1 MNESIRQ
8 EIKTAQDSQ
17 VTGNMV
23 DSTALNVREMQAGSF
38 LLSGNNNQVTIYG
51 SVIKTQE
58 KTTTPAQLKAN
69 PYQGLLAFQER
80 DYQRFFGRDRQI
92 KTLWTK
98 LRDLYE
104 QNQQLRFL
112 PVYGPSGCGKSSL
125 VRAGLIPE
133 LVRHPLP
140 VCDSVRVATL
150 IPGHRPLEALAMVLA
165 KVATNEPTPIAKSE
179 EFLAVLEKPCAVK
192 PGMLGHEQE
201 FCGLRKIAALLPE
214 IHTSPLIVFVDQFE
228 EIYSLCDSPGE
239 REAFI
244 SNLVQA
250 ASDRSQQVTVVVT
263 FRSDFLR
270 ELQQDPPLY
279 HLFSEQGVLVRPLLV
294 EELHEAI
301 AKPAELADHP
311 LDEAVI
317 TLLLQQMQ
325 GQDHALPLL
334 QFALTRIWE
343 GLEEGLSE
351 VETLTKIGGV
361 GGALAGE
368 AQRLYERLDE
378 GDRALARRMFLG
390 LVQLGEGSEDTRR
403 RVLVSELIACSSE
416 DDHLEIIIEQFAAP
430 GVRFISVSLNQQHQ
444 ETLEVTHEALIRHW
458 NQLQD
463 WLKESR
469 EALRQKRKIEEL
481 AQDWQES
488 GQSKGYLLQG
498 RPLRDAK
505 EFQDSSEGE
514 TALSALA
521 REFIHKSQRVYRTR
535 FWPFFLVSLVIVLPV
550 IYNLHHKTL
559 DRAEAILKERDDGE
573 SCIVN
578 PQLFRGLQYIR
589 WMALIDKNLR
599 NRPSSNLCREVLHN
613 INLSHFKFQNSNFQ
627 NSSFISAKFRHADLS
642 DSQFQGANLANA
654 EFNHATLIR
663 AEFGCFDN
671 DCSNRTILEEANFQD
686 AIMINANLE
695 NAFLLNANFNKTTL
709 YGANLSGVQELESEQ
724 MQNAK
729 LCQTILPDNMT
740 PSVDPDR
747 DCTPDARS
755 LIISYSQP

>member
-1 MNESIRQ
+1 
-8 EIKTAQDSQ
+8 
-17 VTGNMV
+17 
-23 DSTALNVREMQAGSF
+23 
-38 LLSGNNNQVTIYG
+38 
-51 SVIKTQE
+51 
-58 KTTTPAQLKAN
+58 
-69 PYQGLLAFQER
+69 
-80 DYQRFFGRDRQI
+80 
-92 KTLWTK
+92 
-98 LRDLYE
+98 
-104 QNQQLRFL
+104 
-112 PVYGPSGCGKSSL
+112 
-125 VRAGLIPE
+125 
-133 LVRHPLP
+133 
-140 VCDSVRVATL
+140 
-150 IPGHRPLEALAMVLA
+150 
-165 KVATNEPTPIAKSE
+165 
-179 EFLAVLEKPCAVK
+179 
-192 PGMLGHEQE
+192 
-201 FCGLRKIAALLPE
+201 
-214 IHTSPLIVFVDQFE
+214 
-228 EIYSLCDSPGE
+228 
-239 REAFI
+239 
-244 SNLVQA
+244 
-250 ASDRSQQVTVVVT
+250 
-263 FRSDFLR
+263 
-270 ELQQDPPLY
+270 
-279 HLFSEQGVLVRPLLV
+279 
-294 EELHEAI
+294 
-301 AKPAELADHP
+301 
-311 LDEAVI
+311 
-317 TLLLQQMQ
+317 
-325 GQDHALPLL
+325 
-334 QFALTRIWE
+334 
-343 GLEEGLSE
+343 
-351 VETLTKIGGV
+351 
-361 GGALAGE
+361 
-368 AQRLYERLDE
+368 
-378 GDRALARRMFLG
+378 
-390 LVQLGEGSEDTRR
+390 
-403 RVLVSELIACSSE
+403 
-416 DDHLEIIIEQFAAP
+416 
-430 GVRFISVSLNQQHQ
+430 
-444 ETLEVTHEALIRHW
+444 
-458 NQLQD
+458 
-463 WLKESR
+463 
-469 EALRQKRKIEEL
+469 L

-505 EFQDSSEGE
+505 EFQESSEGE

-709 YGANLSGVQELESEQ
+709 YGANLSRVQELESEQ